1 MLLYKTN
8 TEVERGLMDRE
19 EALARI
25 YEHRDAIDALDIQ
38 IVSLLNEREGH
49 SMAIRELKPAAGMQ
63 LFDPGRED
71 AILEKICAQNQGPI
85 VDEKLRE
92 IYATLLKVMKEN
104 PKL

>member
-1 MLLYKTN
+1 M
-8 TEVERGLMDRE
+8 ERE
-19 EALARI
+19 EALSMI
-25 YEHRDAIDALDIQ
+25 QQHRNAIDELDMQ
-38 IVSLLNEREGH
+38 IVALLNEREGH
-49 SMAIRELKPAAGMQ
+49 AMAIRDLKPAAGME

-85 VDEKLRE
+85 VNEKLRE

>member
-1 MLLYKTN
+1 M
-8 TEVERGLMDRE
+8 ERE
-19 EALARI
+19 EALSMI
-25 YEHRDAIDALDIQ
+25 QQHRDAIDELDMK
-38 IVSLLNEREGH
+38 IVALLNEREGH
-49 SMAIRELKPAAGMQ
+49 SMAIRDLKPAAGME

>member
-1 MLLYKTN
+1 M
-8 TEVERGLMDRE
+8 ERE
-19 EALARI
+19 EALSMI
-25 YEHRDAIDALDIQ
+25 QQHRDAIDELDMQ
-38 IVSLLNEREGH
+38 IVALLNEREGH
-49 SMAIRELKPAAGMQ
+49 SMAIRDLKPAAGME

-85 VDEKLRE
+85 VNEKLRE

>member
-1 MLLYKTN
+1 
-8 TEVERGLMDRE
+8 MDRE
-19 EALARI
+19 EARAQI
-25 YEHRDAIDALDIQ
+25 QVHRDRIDELDIQ

-63 LFDPGRED
+63 LFDASRED
-71 AILEKICAQNQGPI
+71 AILAKICASNHGPI

>member
-1 MLLYKTN
+1 
-8 TEVERGLMDRE
+8 MDRE
-19 EALARI
+19 EALALI
-25 YEHRDAIDALDIQ
+25 QTHRDRIDELDVQ

-85 VDEKLRE
+85 VNEKLKE

-104 PKL
+104 PKV

>member
-1 MLLYKTN
+1 M
-8 TEVERGLMDRE
+8 ERE
-19 EALARI
+19 EALSMI
-25 YEHRDAIDALDIQ
+25 QQHRNAIDELDMQ
-38 IVSLLNEREGH
+38 IVALLNEREGH
-49 SMAIRELKPAAGMQ
+49 SMAIRDLKPAAGME

-85 VDEKLRE
+85 VNEKLRE

>member
-1 MLLYKTN
+1 M
-8 TEVERGLMDRE
+8 ERE
-19 EALARI
+19 EALAQI
-25 YEHRDAIDALDIQ
+25 QTHRDRIDELDVQ

-71 AILEKICAQNQGPI
+71 AILEKICAQNEGPI
-85 VDEKLRE
+85 VDEKLKE

-104 PKL
+104 PKV

>member
-1 MLLYKTN
+1 
-8 TEVERGLMDRE
+8 MDRE
-19 EALARI
+19 EALALI
-25 YEHRDAIDALDIQ
+25 QTHRDRIDELDVQ

-49 SMAIRELKPAAGMQ
+49 SMAIRDLKPAAGMQ

-85 VDEKLRE
+85 VNEKLKE

-104 PKL
+104 PKV

>member
-1 MLLYKTN
+1 M
-8 TEVERGLMDRE
+8 ERE
-19 EALARI
+19 EALSMI
-25 YEHRDAIDALDIQ
+25 QQHRNAIDELDMQ

-49 SMAIRELKPAAGMQ
+49 SMAIRDLKPAAGME

-85 VDEKLRE
+85 VNEKLRE

>member
-1 MLLYKTN
+1 M
-8 TEVERGLMDRE
+8 ERE
-19 EALARI
+19 EALSMI
-25 YEHRDAIDALDIQ
+25 QQHRDAIDELDIQ
-38 IVSLLNEREGH
+38 IVALLNEREGH
-49 SMAIRELKPAAGMQ
+49 SMAIRDLKPAAGME

-85 VDEKLRE
+85 VNEKLRE

>member
-1 MLLYKTN
+1 M
-8 TEVERGLMDRE
+8 ERE
-19 EALARI
+19 EALSMI
-25 YEHRDAIDALDIQ
+25 QQHRNAIDELDMQ
-38 IVSLLNEREGH
+38 IVALLNEREGH
-49 SMAIRELKPAAGMQ
+49 SMAIRALKPAAGLE

-85 VDEKLRE
+85 VNEKLRE

>member
-1 MLLYKTN
+1 M
-8 TEVERGLMDRE
+8 ERE
-19 EALARI
+19 EALSMI
-25 YEHRDAIDALDIQ
+25 QQHRDAIDELDMQ

-49 SMAIRELKPAAGMQ
+49 SMAIRDLKPAAGME

-85 VDEKLRE
+85 VNEKLRE